1 MFELTPF
8 VFDEN
13 MIRVLPDENGNLW
26 FVAKDVALALGY
38 QWNGQ
43 DCIEHVPE
51 EWRRV
56 RSVLTH
62 CRGKQE
68 TWILS
73 EQGLY
78 FFLGRSDKPRALPFQ
93 KWIAG
98 EVLPA
103 LRKTGRYELPGAP
116 SPEDETEPARPALCP
131 PPVSGLREALCL
143 RPGVRRVLWGQA
155 LQTARL
161 ENAGIPT
168 ALTWFRFLCRL
179 SSEEGPATDVW
190 KRVED
195 FMDDCLV
202 RAKGQSVASNV
213 VYGTFRRW
221 WLDNGQGHIP
231 GQKFVGSVLR
241 SRFQVL
247 KSSVMRYQNCAL
259 RNE

>member
-1 MFELTPF
+1 MQARKYVT
-8 VFDEN
+8 V
-13 MIRVLPDENGNLW
+13 
-26 FVAKDVALALGY
+26 
-38 QWNGQ
+38 
-43 DCIEHVPE
+43 
-51 EWRRV
+51 
-56 RSVLTH
+56 
-62 CRGKQE
+62 
-68 TWILS
+68 S
-73 EQGLY
+73 ESGLY
-78 FFLGRSDKPRALPFQ
+78 SLIFRSRKPEAKRFR
-93 KWIAG
+93 KWVTA

-116 SPEDETEPARPALCP
+116 SPEDETEPARPVLCP